1 MSDCIITQ
9 RFGGEKLE
17 VKRPTGIL
25 GLIFKQLLLGLR
37 VLWDPGSQ
45 GGIA

>member
-1 MSDCIITQ
+1 M
-9 RFGGEKLE
+9 
-17 VKRPTGIL
+17 KRPTGIL

-45 GGIA
+45 GGIAYKKQVADPKIC